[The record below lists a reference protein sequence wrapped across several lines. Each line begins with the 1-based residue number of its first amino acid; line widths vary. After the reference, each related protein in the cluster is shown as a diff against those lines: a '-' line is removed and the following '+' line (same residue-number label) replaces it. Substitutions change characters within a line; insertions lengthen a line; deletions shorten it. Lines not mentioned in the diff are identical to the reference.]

1 MSDNLLEV
9 VQDFTSLKIG
19 LRMIMEAAETKKIP
33 SEGIIPEFNDSY
45 LADEFQKTLEMVAG
59 EEY

>member
-19 LRMIMEAAETKKIP
+19 LRMIMEAAETKKLP
-33 SEGIIPEFNDSY
+33 PEGIIPEFNDSY

>member
-9 VQDFTSLKIG
+9 VQDFTSLKVG
-19 LRMIMEAAETKKIP
+19 LRMIMETAETKKLP